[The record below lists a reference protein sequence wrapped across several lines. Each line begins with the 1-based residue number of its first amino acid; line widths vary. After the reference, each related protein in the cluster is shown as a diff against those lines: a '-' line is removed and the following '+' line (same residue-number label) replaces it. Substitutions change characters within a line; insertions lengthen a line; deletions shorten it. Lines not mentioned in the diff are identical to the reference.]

1 MNRFDWFLQLRQREQ
16 WIVVLGSA
24 VVLFYIVFILLW
36 RPLQNSNEQLLMRN
50 AEAAKTLEWMQ
61 ASAASLKTDAQQQNK
76 GRQAGSGNLTQM
88 LDSSVSKFNM
98 QFSRFQPKG
107 SNKAQV
113 WFDATEFASLV
124 AWLDELDK
132 KKVFA
137 TSVSLNSTKQTGKI
151 NASVALQQF

>member
-16 WIVVLGSA
+16 WIVVIGSA
-24 VVLFYIVFILLW
+24 VVLFYILFILLW
-36 RPLQNSNEQLLMRN
+36 RPLQNNNEQLVMRN
-50 AEAAKTLEWMQ
+50 AEAAKTLEWMR

-76 GRQAGSGNLTQM
+76 GRSAGSSNLTQM

-132 KKVFA
+132 QKVFA

-151 NASVALQQF
+151 NASVALQQY

>member
-16 WIVVLGSA
+16 WIVVIGSA

>member
-1 MNRFDWFLQLRQREQ
+1 MNRFDWFLRLRQREQ
-16 WIVVLGSA
+16 WIVVTGSA
-24 VVLFYIVFILLW
+24 VVLFYILFVLLW
-36 RPLQNSNEQLLMRN
+36 RPLQHSNEQLLLRN
-50 AEAAKTLEWMQ
+50 VEAAKSLDWMRS
-61 ASAASLKTDAQQQNK
+61 SAASLKTDAQQQSK
-76 GRQAGSGNLTQM
+76 GRSASSGNLTQM

-124 AWLDELDK
+124 AWLNELDK
-132 KKVFA
+132 QKVFA
-137 TSVSLNSTKQTGKI
+137 TSVSLNSTQQTGKI